1 MRGKDTFGD
10 MQPRVIERRR
20 FLTQAEVQKVLN
32 VLDGDERER
41 TETLAFIKEDI
52 RKDKEL
58 LNAEADKELS
68 GLPEEQTDLQFA
80 VFQTLE
86 KYFSSLYQNFF
97 LEVQLDGDTYKSH
110 PDILEIY
117 EDIRDIIEKYSDA
130 FGEQFLFFLGKCGL
144 DPATGINIFRD
155 RAVWEAFISYYYL
168 PKTEKEGEAEII
180 DRKIAEG
187 FRSWLRTNLRVYL
200 SGTSQTHTKLNVI
213 LSALAPAMIAYIELT
228 EGEDVNEKVSEC
240 LVDLVETERDA
251 IADTLLQEAVSHA
264 DRERIKNA
272 RQAIASR
279 EQIAEQVARMVTT

>member
-10 MQPRVIERRR
+10 RQPPVIERRR
-20 FLTQAEVQKVLN
+20 FLVQAEVQKVLN
-32 VLDGDERER
+32 VLDGDEKER
-41 TETLAFIKEDI
+41 AETLAFIKEDI

-97 LEVQLDGDTYKSH
+97 LDVQLDGDTYKSH

-130 FGEQFLFFLGKCGL
+130 FGKRFLFFLGKCGL

-155 RAVWEAFISYYYL
+155 RAVWDAFICYYYL
-168 PKTEKEGEAEII
+168 PETEKEGEAEII

-187 FRSWLRTNLRVYL
+187 FRDWLRTNLHVYL

-213 LSALAPAMIAYIELT
+213 LRDIAPAMVAYRELT
-228 EGEDVNEKVSEC
+228 EEEDVNKKTSEF
-240 LVDLVETERDA
+240 LVDLIETERDT
-251 IADTLLQEAVSHA
+251 ITNTLLQEAVSQA
-264 DRERIKNA
+264 DRKRIEEA

-279 EQIAEQVARMVTT
+279 EQIVEQMARIRF